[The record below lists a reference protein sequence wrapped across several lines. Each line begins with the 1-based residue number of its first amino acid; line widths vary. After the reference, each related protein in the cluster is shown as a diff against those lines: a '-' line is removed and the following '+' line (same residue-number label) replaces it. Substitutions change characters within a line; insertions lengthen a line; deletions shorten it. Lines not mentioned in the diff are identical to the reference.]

1 MSRFLKFAASAPS
14 PSVAPAEE
22 PQEAGNP
29 DGFGGDAILAFR
41 SETAPEVPHADPTP
55 NSPPAGPAAPGG
67 THISR
72 RAALTIGAAAV
83 LTVPVAATVYVLATT
98 HQTARA
104 EVTARPAVATG
115 TAVLEAHPTA
125 SVAIDGEPRGQ
136 TPLTLALPAGSHT
149 ATITV
154 GSTVRS
160 IPLTI
165 QAGTTTRQDVE
176 FAEVPATAGR
186 LDITSEPAGARVTVD
201 GVARGQ
207 TPVALAD
214 VPVGDHTVAISS
226 GDTTIRRSV
235 KVSAGATSSV
245 AVSIAAADSTA
256 GWLSISAPFEL
267 SVLEGGQVVG
277 NTSAARLMLPTG
289 AHNLTLSNAQL
300 EFETSVSIRIDA
312 GKTTKPTIAIPNGSL
327 SVNALPWAD
336 VLVDGKEVGTTPLAN
351 IAVPIGSHELVL
363 RNPQLGERRRT
374 ITLAAR
380 TPTRIGVDFRQ

>member
-1 MSRFLKFAASAPS
+1 M
-14 PSVAPAEE
+14 
-22 PQEAGNP
+22 
-29 DGFGGDAILAFR
+29 
-41 SETAPEVPHADPTP
+41 
-55 NSPPAGPAAPGG
+55 
-67 THISR
+67 
-72 RAALTIGAAAV
+72 
-83 LTVPVAATVYVLATT
+83 
-98 HQTARA
+98 
-104 EVTARPAVATG
+104 
-115 TAVLEAHPTA
+115 
-125 SVAIDGEPRGQ
+125 
-136 TPLTLALPAGSHT
+136 
-149 ATITV
+149 
-154 GSTVRS
+154 
-160 IPLTI
+160 
-165 QAGTTTRQDVE
+165 
-176 FAEVPATAGR
+176 
-186 LDITSEPAGARVTVD
+186 TVD